1 MAHYQPRLS
10 IRSAVHSP
18 PVKGGDSLTITL
30 SVVLGLSVVVVQ
42 LCRYAGLRLWHAAIC
57 IVLGFYLASSS
68 LAPDIS
74 QFTTSLFR
82 ML

>member
-1 MAHYQPRLS
+1 LAT
-10 IRSAVHSP
+10 
-18 PVKGGDSLTITL
+18 TITL
-30 SVVLGLSVVVVQ
+30 SVVLALSVVVIL
-42 LCRYAGLRLWHAAIC
+42 LCRYAALRIWHAAVC

-74 QFTTSLFR
+74 QITTSLIR

>member
-1 MAHYQPRLS
+1 M
-10 IRSAVHSP
+10 
-18 PVKGGDSLTITL
+18 TITL
-30 SVVLGLSVVVVQ
+30 SVVAALSVVVFL
-42 LCRYAGLRLWHAAIC
+42 LCRYAALRVWHAAIC

-74 QFTTSLFR
+74 RVTLSLLR

>member
-1 MAHYQPRLS
+1 
-10 IRSAVHSP
+10 
-18 PVKGGDSLTITL
+18 LTVTL
-30 SVVLGLSVVVVQ
+30 SVVLALSGVVFL
-42 LCRYAGLRLWHAAIC
+42 LCRYAGLRLWQAAIC

-74 QFTTSLFR
+74 QITTSLFR

>member
-1 MAHYQPRLS
+1 
-10 IRSAVHSP
+10 
-18 PVKGGDSLTITL
+18 LTVTL
-30 SVVLGLSVVVVQ
+30 SVVLMLGAAVFV
-42 LCRYAGLRLWHAAIC
+42 LCRYAGLRFWHAAIC

-82 ML
+82 LL